1 MHCTKLI
8 YDIPLSKVPE
18 GVGCTVKDICA
29 GRGLARRL
37 AELGFLKGARLMVN
51 RSEGGAMIVSIN
63 GQRFALSRGI
73 ANKIG
78 IDRF

>member
-1 MHCTKLI
+1 MHHTKLI
-8 YDIPLSKVPE
+8 YDIPLSGVPE
-18 GVGCTVKDICA
+18 GKKCVVNQISA

-37 AELGFLKGARLMVN
+37 AELGFLEGASVRVD

-78 IDRF
+78 IKQF

>member
-8 YDIPLSKVPE
+8 YDMPLSSVPE
-18 GVGCTVKDICA
+18 GRDCVVNNLSA

-37 AELGFLKGARLMVN
+37 AELGFLLGTKLKVN

-73 ANKIG
+73 AKKIG
-78 IDRF
+78 VKHF